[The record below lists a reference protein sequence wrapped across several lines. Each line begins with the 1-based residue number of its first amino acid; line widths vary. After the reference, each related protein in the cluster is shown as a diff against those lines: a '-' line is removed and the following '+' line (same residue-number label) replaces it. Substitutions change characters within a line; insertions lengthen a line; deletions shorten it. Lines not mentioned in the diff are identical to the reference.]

1 MDDVSAYEAVYGQKM
16 DHEFSCSKEV
26 VCQFWIVPDWLK
38 VTKDPEFND
47 YACEHYILDGV
58 EIDDDDANGYFSDGS
73 LPSDEK
79 DKVFNEYFFNHQK
92 DENSNK
98 DHGESDN
105 VAVELDHDV
114 FSESGIASPEQNV
127 TA

>member
-1 MDDVSAYEAVYGQKM
+1 MP
-16 DHEFSCSKEV
+16 
-26 VCQFWIVPDWLK
+26 ILVPDRLK
-38 VTKDPEFND
+38 VAKDPEFND
-47 YACEHYILDGV
+47 YAREHYILDGA
-58 EIDDDDANGYFSDGS
+58 EIADDDANSYFSDGS

-105 VAVELDHDV
+105 VAVELDRDV
-114 FSESGIASPEQNV
+114 FPESGIASPKQNV
-127 TA
+127 TM